1 MQFIQKTYRFSAL
14 KEKSIKVLWAFF
26 ILALPITSFPFLPA
40 EFGGAAS
47 VRPLSFYPLLGLL
60 VLVTLPRFFKKPL
73 PKVFLPLLVFALF
86 AVSSALLASL
96 NPAFTLRD
104 VSPTLRLIRGLVALG
119 VGLAFYFTVSLY
131 PQSWSDLKDTLRWLY
146 IGFSIA
152 LLWGTIQI
160 SYILKIAPELYHLL
174 SQMQRLISSRKL
186 MLKRI
191 SGLTYEPKWFAE
203 QICFLLMPWLLAS
216 VLSGC
221 SVFRW
226 RWRGLSVE
234 FFLLAW
240 ASVVLLF
247 TYSRSGLFV
256 LFVLFLLGGWLTRD
270 KLIRHIKHWEAKS
283 KINSKLLLAC
293 GLGVILLIAALMI
306 YVVGMQNNYFSRLWT
321 YWSAEQEARGDYLEY
336 IAFRQRMVY
345 AETAY
350 RMYEAYPILGVGL
363 GNYAFFF
370 ESMLPNRPWH
380 RQPDIL
386 RQLSQEEGRTKL
398 ITPKNLF
405 VKILAESGTLGF
417 AAFGAFCLTLLG
429 IALSSSN
436 TQDSFHSMWSKA
448 GIFGLAAFAV
458 FSFSYDSFVI
468 PNMWVIFG
476 LITAA
481 NQLREDET
489 SAC

>member
-1 MQFIQKTYRFSAL
+1 MNKIHHFAAL
-14 KEKSIKVLWAFF
+14 KDTSIKVLWAFF
-26 ILALPITSFPFLPA
+26 ILALPVTSFPLLPA

-47 VRPLSFYPLLGLL
+47 VRPLSFYPLVGLL
-60 VLVTLPRFFKKPL
+60 LLVTLPRFLKKPL
-73 PKVFLPLLVFALF
+73 PTVFLPLLVFALF

-96 NPAFTLRD
+96 NPVFTLRD
-104 VSPTLRLIRGLVALG
+104 VSPTIRLIRGLIALG
-119 VGLAFYFTVSLY
+119 VGLVFYFTVSLY
-131 PQSWSDLKDTLRWLY
+131 PQSWNDLKGTLRWLY

-203 QICFLLMPWLLAS
+203 QLCFLLIPWLLAS

-221 SVFRW
+221 SVFRR

-234 FFLLAW
+234 FFLLVW

-256 LFVLFLLGGWLTRD
+256 LLMLFLLGGWFYRE
-270 KLIRHIKHWEAKS
+270 KLIVHIKRWEAKS
-283 KINSKLLLAC
+283 RINGKLFLAA
-293 GLGVILLIAALMI
+293 GLGVILVAAALVI

-386 RQLSQEEGRTKL
+386 RQLSQVEGRTKL

-405 VKILAESGTLGF
+405 LKILAESGTLGF
-417 AAFGAFCLTLLG
+417 AAFGVFCLTLLG

-436 TQDSFHSMWSKA
+436 NQEPFQSMWNKA
-448 GIFGLAAFAV
+448 GMFGLVAFAV

-468 PNMWVIFG
+468 PNMWVVFG

-481 NQLREDET
+481 NHLSKD
-489 SAC
+489 

>member
-1 MQFIQKTYRFSAL
+1 
-14 KEKSIKVLWAFF
+14 
-26 ILALPITSFPFLPA
+26 
-40 EFGGAAS
+40 
-47 VRPLSFYPLLGLL
+47 
-60 VLVTLPRFFKKPL
+60 
-73 PKVFLPLLVFALF
+73 
-86 AVSSALLASL
+86 
-96 NPAFTLRD
+96 
-104 VSPTLRLIRGLVALG
+104 
-119 VGLAFYFTVSLY
+119 
-131 PQSWSDLKDTLRWLY
+131 
-146 IGFSIA
+146 
-152 LLWGTIQI
+152 
-160 SYILKIAPELYHLL
+160 
-174 SQMQRLISSRKL
+174 
-186 MLKRI
+186 
-191 SGLTYEPKWFAE
+191 
-203 QICFLLMPWLLAS
+203 
-216 VLSGC
+216 
-221 SVFRW
+221 
-226 RWRGLSVE
+226 
-234 FFLLAW
+234 
-240 ASVVLLF
+240 
-247 TYSRSGLFV
+247 
-256 LFVLFLLGGWLTRD
+256 
-270 KLIRHIKHWEAKS
+270 
-283 KINSKLLLAC
+283 
-293 GLGVILLIAALMI
+293 MI